1 MEALYEGA
9 FDYEKVYI
17 TKNKIRYS
25 TPEDLKDNS
34 DKIIKWIKEEGIKFH
49 CIHWDLD
56 VLSPDDFRSILSS
69 EPVKEGQK
77 NEFADFEY
85 AIDKMKFA

>member
-25 TPEDLKDNS
+25 TPEDLFFSTNRNRV
-34 DKIIKWIKEEGIKFH
+34 GGTGH
-49 CIHWDLD
+49 
-56 VLSPDDFRSILSS
+56 
-69 EPVKEGQK
+69 Q
-77 NEFADFEY
+77 
-85 AIDKMKFA
+85 

>member
-1 MEALYEGA
+1 M
-9 FDYEKVYI
+9 I
-17 TKNKIRYS
+17 
-25 TPEDLKDNS
+25 DLTTVQKGV
-34 DKIIKWIKEEGIKFH
+34 IAQIKEEGIKFL
-49 CIHWDLD
+49 CIYWDLD